1 MNLKIS
7 FYKYLFLIVFLFISC
22 LSHSQFKLIDTI
34 YTTFNGRTINVK
46 LLEGKYVVLNIDKN
60 EITNSQ
66 SLDTLTLNKL
76 LIRSDSLYGFY
87 KRNLGFEPPGGNP
100 NYNYKT
106 NIFFGNPSCGS
117 GCGLVGAKGIEVS
130 DFKNIFFNIKYNINV
145 NRYVIIIYELGRNF
159 FTFSNKLD
167 LLKHLLNYFQVMLLT
182 R

>member
-34 YTTFNGRTINVK
+34 YTTFNGRILNVK

-76 LIRSDSLYGFY
+76 LIRSDSLYGF
-87 KRNLGFEPPGGNP
+87 
-100 NYNYKT
+100 
-106 NIFFGNPSCGS
+106 
-117 GCGLVGAKGIEVS
+117 V
-130 DFKNIFFNIKYNINV
+130 
-145 NRYVIIIYELGRNF
+145 
-159 FTFSNKLD
+159 
-167 LLKHLLNYFQVMLLT
+167 Q
-182 R
+182 